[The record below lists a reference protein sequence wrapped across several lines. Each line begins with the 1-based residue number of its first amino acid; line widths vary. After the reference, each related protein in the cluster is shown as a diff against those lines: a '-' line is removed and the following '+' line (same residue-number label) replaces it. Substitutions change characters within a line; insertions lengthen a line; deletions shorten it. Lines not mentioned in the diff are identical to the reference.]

1 MRPWGASPWGA
12 GRVPGLSLVGW
23 EEKWGWDGAAELG
36 PVAHPHHGERDT
48 GSVAATRARPGGE
61 ALGLRVW
68 EELPGAVGA
77 LI

>member
-1 MRPWGASPWGA
+1 MRPWGASLRGT
-12 GRVPGLSLVGW
+12 GSVPGLSLAGW
-23 EEKWGWDGAAELG
+23 EEKRGRDGEAELG
-36 PVAHPHHGERDT
+36 PAAHPRRGERDT
-48 GSVAATRARPGGE
+48 GPVAAVRARPGGE